1 MRVHIASCSAHA
13 AAALQFVTILLLPFI
28 GEGQSSPTYYQDIQP
43 ILQKNCIPCHRV
55 GEAAPFSLEK
65 YEDVF
70 KRADFIKTVTET
82 KYMPPWFADPAFRHF
97 QNERILSADEINLI
111 AAWVDAGARKGKEP
125 KPQPVATDVTSEFP
139 VPDLVFKMDPPFT
152 APGDGT
158 EQFRLFIIPTH
169 TKEQYYVRGID
180 FRPGNLRMAHHA
192 RAMLDT
198 THVFRSDNGAQVRN
212 DIMPTTN
219 IGIELASYFWH
230 GWVPGNFLNLY
241 PEGMAKVL
249 NKDSDILLNMH
260 YSPVSRPETDQSS
273 VLVYLAKEKPKREVK
288 NFILDE
294 GWIMNQPFV
303 IPPNET
309 ITFYMRSPLVPAD
322 LSLISVLPHMH
333 LLGKSFRSFAITP
346 DGDVINLI
354 KIDNWNFNWQM
365 TYPYP
370 QLVKLPKG
378 SVVYA
383 EAVYDNTT
391 ANPRNPFFPPR
402 PTTTGW
408 GTTDEMM
415 NLIFEYV
422 DYEPGDENLELFPK
436 KK

>member
-1 MRVHIASCSAHA
+1 MRFHFNSCITGRA
-13 AAALQFVTILLLPFI
+13 AAFFICTILLFPFP
-28 GEGQSSPTYYQDIQP
+28 GMAQSPPTYYQDIQP
-43 ILQKNCIPCHRV
+43 ILQKNCVPCHRV

-65 YEDVF
+65 YEDVY

-82 KYMPPWFADPAFRHF
+82 KYMPPWFADPEFRHF
-97 QNERILSADEINLI
+97 QNERMLTKEEIQLI
-111 AAWVDAGARKGKEP
+111 AAWVDGGARKGKEP
-125 KPQPVATDVTSEFP
+125 KQLPVTVITQDFP
-139 VPDLVFKMDPPFT
+139 EPDFVFKMDPPFT

-169 TKEQYYVRGID
+169 TQEQYYVRGID

-192 RAMLDT
+192 RVMLDT
-198 THVFRSDNGAQVRN
+198 THVFRSDNGAQVR
-212 DIMPTTN
+212 DDVMPTTN
-219 IGIELASYFWH
+219 LGIELASYFWH

-241 PEGMAKVL
+241 PEGMGKIF
-249 NKDSDILLNMH
+249 NKDSDLLLNMH

-273 VLVYLAKEKPKREVK
+273 ILVYLSKEKPRRVVK

-309 ITFYMRSPLVPAD
+309 ITFYMRSPIVPAD

-354 KIDNWNFNWQM
+354 KIENWNFNWQM
-365 TYPYP
+365 TYQYA
-370 QLVKLPKG
+370 QMVKLPKG

-391 ANPRNPFFPPR
+391 SNPRNPYFPPR
-402 PTTTGW
+402 PATTGW
-408 GTTDEMM
+408 GTNDEMM

-436 KK
+436 KN